1 MPVDSYHLETIVVG
15 VASSQPVHFQVIAW
29 QSKVTEWHIKLLIH
43 TNNLAAVE
51 KLEYFS
57 DAPPIPELP

>member
-1 MPVDSYHLETIVVG
+1 MPVDSYHLETILVG

-29 QSKVTEWHIKLLIH
+29 QSKVIEWYSKLLMH

-57 DAPPIPELP
+57 DALFIPELP